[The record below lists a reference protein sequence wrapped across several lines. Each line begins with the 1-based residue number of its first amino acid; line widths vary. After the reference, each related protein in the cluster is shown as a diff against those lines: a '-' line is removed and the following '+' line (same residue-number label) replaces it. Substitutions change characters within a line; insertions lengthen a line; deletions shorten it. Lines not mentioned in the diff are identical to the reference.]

1 MEPSPVSVSAGGW
14 TRVKNGIA
22 EGTPVNLNEC
32 IIAAGRASHVLI
44 GIVRPDPP
52 SPPDL
57 PSPPSPV
64 GPVGPVGQKTS
75 ELIAELG
82 GASGYDAARADYV
95 AGRTTKEPD
104 VLVSN
109 VTISRKKVEDP
120 LVTITFL
127 DHTAVAPVQECKMPD
142 ETTAPGISA
151 DHLMEFMDGLLGT
164 KASEKLKLG
173 RTKKSRANLLVMPG
187 LKQDLKF
194 NKIHKKNTT
203 VRLEYKKRCDMCG
216 EVPRK
221 SGEDTN
227 ACGASVLMPDG
238 RKIGLYVCLDCPS
251 GRMLVCGETVEV
263 TKNLHRHSAQ
273 AKVVRAEAEAVA
285 EPLRGSIGS

>member
-1 MEPSPVSVSAGGW
+1 MEPISVSVGGW
-14 TRVKNGIA
+14 MRVKNGIA
-22 EGTPVNLNEC
+22 EETPVNLNER
-32 IIAAGRASHVLI
+32 ILAAGAAAAAGGASHVLI
-44 GIVRPDPP
+44 GIVRQDPS
-52 SPPDL
+52 SPRDL

-64 GPVGPVGQKTS
+64 GPVGPVGQKTL
-75 ELIAELG
+75 ELVAELDS
-82 GASGYDAARADYV
+82 ALGYGVRRADYI
-95 AGRTTKEPD
+95 AGLTNEEPD

-109 VTISRKKVEDP
+109 VKISRKEVGDP
-120 LVTITFL
+120 LLTITML
-127 DHTAVAPVQECKMPD
+127 DHVAVVPVQECKMPD

-187 LKQDLKF
+187 LKEDLKF

-203 VRLEYKKRCDMCG
+203 VRLEYIKRCDMCG

-221 SGEDTN
+221 SGQDTN

-238 RKIGLYVCLDCPS
+238 RKIGLYVCLACPS

-263 TKNLHRHSAQ
+263 TKNLHRHSAN
-273 AKVVRAEAEAVA
+273 AKVVRAEAEAG
-285 EPLRGSIGS
+285 LGS

>member
-1 MEPSPVSVSAGGW
+1 MEQISVSVGGW
-14 TRVKNGIA
+14 TCVKNGIA
-22 EGTPVNLNEC
+22 EGGPGNLNEC
-32 IIAAGRASHVLI
+32 ILAAGAASHVLI

-64 GPVGPVGQKTS
+64 GPVGQKTL
-75 ELIAELG
+75 EFIAGLD
-82 GASGYDAARADYV
+82 GALGYDARRADYI
-95 AGRTTKEPD
+95 AGRTNKEPD

-109 VTISRKKVEDP
+109 VTISRKKVGDP
-120 LVTITFL
+120 LLTITML
-127 DHTAVAPVQECKMPD
+127 GLGHTAVVPVQECKMPD
-142 ETTAPGISA
+142 DTTAPGISA

-187 LKQDLKF
+187 LKEDLKF
-194 NKIHKKNTT
+194 NKIHKKKTT

-221 SGEDTN
+221 SGQDTN

-251 GRMLVCGETVEV
+251 GRMLLCGETVEV
-263 TKNLHRHSAQ
+263 KKNLHSHSAH
-273 AKVVRAEAEAVA
+273 AKVVRADAVA
-285 EPLRGSIGS
+285 EPGVGS

>member
-1 MEPSPVSVSAGGW
+1 MEPISVSVGGW
-14 TRVKNGIA
+14 TCVKNGIA

-32 IIAAGRASHVLI
+32 ILAAGAAAAASHVLI

-64 GPVGPVGQKTS
+64 GPVGQKTL
-75 ELIAELG
+75 EFIAGLD
-82 GASGYDAARADYV
+82 GALGYDARRADYI
-95 AGRTTKEPD
+95 AGRTNKEPD

-109 VTISRKKVEDP
+109 VKISRKKVGDP
-120 LVTITFL
+120 LLTITML
-127 DHTAVAPVQECKMPD
+127 GLGHTAVVPVQECKMPD
-142 ETTAPGISA
+142 DTTAPGISA
-151 DHLMEFMDGLLGT
+151 DHLMEFLDGLLGT
-164 KASEKLKLG
+164 KASGKLKLG

-187 LKQDLKF
+187 LKKDLKF

-238 RKIGLYVCLDCPS
+238 RAIGLYVCLDCPS

-263 TKNLHRHSAQ
+263 TKNLHRHSAH
-273 AKVVRAEAEAVA
+273 AKVVRAGAEPVA
-285 EPLRGSIGS
+285 EPSV